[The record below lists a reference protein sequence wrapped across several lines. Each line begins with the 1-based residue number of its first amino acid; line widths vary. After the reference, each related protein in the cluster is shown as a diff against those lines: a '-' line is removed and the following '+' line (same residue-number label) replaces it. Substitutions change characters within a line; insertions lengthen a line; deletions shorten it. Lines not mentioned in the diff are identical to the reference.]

1 MVVLNEFSTIYSE
14 AKSLFIRL
22 VLNHASTFCMD
33 FLEEEPAEEKDV
45 IVLLQAAQ
53 LASQGLKNE
62 VVDFCEEQLKKT
74 ILPQFKEVE
83 SMEAFCTPESY
94 QTTEPE
100 AISEGVKEFLCVF
113 QGIYD
118 ALLSTDANKKYHP
131 LYIDMYY
138 KEITTAF
145 ERHAFPLLLME

>member
-1 MVVLNEFSTIYSE
+1 
-14 AKSLFIRL
+14 
-22 VLNHASTFCMD
+22 MD
-33 FLEEEPAEEKDV
+33 FLEEEPAEEKDM
-45 IVLLQAAQ
+45 IALLQAAQ

-62 VVDFCEEQLKKT
+62 VVDFCEEQCICYSTGGDGTSKENDSSSIQRSGEYGG
-74 ILPQFKEVE
+74 ILYSWILSNNRTRGYVCSPSSPFL
-83 SMEAFCTPESY
+83 
-94 QTTEPE
+94 
-100 AISEGVKEFLCVF
+100 AISEGAKEFLCVF

-145 ERHAFPLLLME
+145 ERHALLLLLME